1 VVVCKVVD
9 KAAALW
15 FRILAQLHT
24 ILGTAGAAGLVPADP
39 ALKHRGKYTIYGKD
53 ANISKSLP

>member
-1 VVVCKVVD
+1 MVD